1 MRFLIIIL
9 LEIIRKGAALI
20 NLIKKLRVNKEMT
33 QTELA
38 TACGVTQG
46 TIAQWE
52 KGIAFP
58 KAEKIP
64 TLCRVLGCDSN
75 LLLKAA
81 EDRQKKKVG

>member
-1 MRFLIIIL
+1 M
-9 LEIIRKGAALI
+9 ELI

-46 TIAQWE
+46 TVAQWE

-58 KAEKIP
+58 KAGKIP
-64 TLCRVLGCDSN
+64 TLCRILGCDSN
-75 LLLKAA
+75 LLLAAA
-81 EDRQKKKVG
+81 EEQQKKKVG